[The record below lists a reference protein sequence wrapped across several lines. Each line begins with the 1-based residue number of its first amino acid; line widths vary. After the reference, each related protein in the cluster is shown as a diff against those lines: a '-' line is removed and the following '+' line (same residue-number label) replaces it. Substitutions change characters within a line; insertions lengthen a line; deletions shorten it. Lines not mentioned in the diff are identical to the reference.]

1 MKTNELNISKE
12 SDSFQSNKKI
22 SNNHN
27 IKTFNQFFKPR
38 FINKNQQ
45 KFINKRNN
53 RNIKNIFNEKE
64 KLSNLNLTQNSLKTI
79 KKIYSKNIS
88 YYKTYFK
95 NNTDK
100 EKFLNSSKSYITF
113 NKHKHNIRNLNSLN
127 SLIILNEDDIETF
140 KRENN
145 SLNSISDSSSSLEN
159 NIQIPKSDK
168 YFFES
173 SKKIT
178 YDYIQSPIEF
188 EYESDITSSKNT
200 INNEN
205 DFNKIC
211 SNLKNIEILEIQ
223 KKRTNMEND
232 TINNYEQMIEE
243 DNLINNNEKSELN
256 SSIIFNR
263 KSKSTFYLSKC
274 FEVNSRMN
282 NCKQIILEN
291 ELIQNL
297 KASFKRTLTNINKE
311 KHDSFNKYK
320 ILNNKDDKIKEKGTG
335 QMISRFKYDIS
346 IITNI
351 VCLIKKIYLDKDK
364 IIFINE
370 LKDSYGRNI
379 NNKYNKIQNKNKNIL
394 KNQTNIKNK
403 NINSIEIEKDE
414 NIFNKSFNIKNKS
427 FYYIKKIF
435 SKSKPLNTLIKFE
448 SDRSF
453 STESL
458 IKNNDKIKINK
469 KLIFQQNNLMEAM
482 KKNKKINKNLLK
494 SDLTER
500 TTDSKSLKIS
510 SYGDNEKDI
519 TNEDY

>member
-1 MKTNELNISKE
+1 
-12 SDSFQSNKKI
+12 
-22 SNNHN
+22 
-27 IKTFNQFFKPR
+27 
-38 FINKNQQ
+38 
-45 KFINKRNN
+45 
-53 RNIKNIFNEKE
+53 
-64 KLSNLNLTQNSLKTI
+64 
-79 KKIYSKNIS
+79 
-88 YYKTYFK
+88 
-95 NNTDK
+95 
-100 EKFLNSSKSYITF
+100 
-113 NKHKHNIRNLNSLN
+113 
-127 SLIILNEDDIETF
+127 
-140 KRENN
+140 
-145 SLNSISDSSSSLEN
+145 
-159 NIQIPKSDK
+159 
-168 YFFES
+168 
-173 SKKIT
+173 
-178 YDYIQSPIEF
+178 
-188 EYESDITSSKNT
+188 
-200 INNEN
+200 
-205 DFNKIC
+205 
-211 SNLKNIEILEIQ
+211 
-223 KKRTNMEND
+223 
-232 TINNYEQMIEE
+232 MIEE
-243 DNLINNNEKSELN
+243 DNLINNNEKNELN

-274 FEVNSRMN
+274 FEVNSGMN

-379 NNKYNKIQNKNKNIL
+379 NNKYNKIQNKNIL
-394 KNQTNIKNK
+394 KNQTSIKNK

>member
-1 MKTNELNISKE
+1 
-12 SDSFQSNKKI
+12 
-22 SNNHN
+22 
-27 IKTFNQFFKPR
+27 
-38 FINKNQQ
+38 
-45 KFINKRNN
+45 
-53 RNIKNIFNEKE
+53 
-64 KLSNLNLTQNSLKTI
+64 
-79 KKIYSKNIS
+79 
-88 YYKTYFK
+88 
-95 NNTDK
+95 
-100 EKFLNSSKSYITF
+100 
-113 NKHKHNIRNLNSLN
+113 
-127 SLIILNEDDIETF
+127 
-140 KRENN
+140 
-145 SLNSISDSSSSLEN
+145 
-159 NIQIPKSDK
+159 
-168 YFFES
+168 
-173 SKKIT
+173 
-178 YDYIQSPIEF
+178 
-188 EYESDITSSKNT
+188 
-200 INNEN
+200 
-205 DFNKIC
+205 
-211 SNLKNIEILEIQ
+211 
-223 KKRTNMEND
+223 
-232 TINNYEQMIEE
+232 
-243 DNLINNNEKSELN
+243 
-256 SSIIFNR
+256 
-263 KSKSTFYLSKC
+263 
-274 FEVNSRMN
+274 MN

-351 VCLIKKIYLDKDK
+351 VCLIKKIYLNKNK
-364 IIFINE
+364 IRFINE

-394 KNQTNIKNK
+394 KNQTSIKNK

-510 SYGDNEKDI
+510 SYGDNEKGI